1 MIYII
6 SYYKIIIEKNKIDIM
21 KNNTLLE
28 FKIAARILNINKY
41 ILLILLEKRENPV
54 NIGHVFDRK
63 VFLTSLFSKAEN
75 RTHAY
80 AYKDKISETGGA
92 ELLSRLKDILTDI
105 TESDKT
111 IINILTER
119 KENAADKIST
129 LRKLS
134 SAVKAYGA
142 N

>member
-1 MIYII
+1 LIYII

-21 KNNTLLE
+21 KNHTLLE
-28 FKIAARILNINKY
+28 FRIAARILNINKY

-54 NIGHVFDRK
+54 NIGHIFDRK
-63 VFLTSLFSKAEN
+63 VFLTSLFSKAES
-75 RTHAY
+75 RAY

-119 KENAADKIST
+119 KENAADKISM

>member
-1 MIYII
+1 
-6 SYYKIIIEKNKIDIM
+6 M
-21 KNNTLLE
+21 KNYTLLK
-28 FKIAARILNINKY
+28 FKIADKILIINKY

-75 RTHAY
+75 RTRAY

>member
-1 MIYII
+1 
-6 SYYKIIIEKNKIDIM
+6 M
-21 KNNTLLE
+21 KNHTLLE

-54 NIGHVFDRK
+54 NIGNIFDRK
-63 VFLTSLFSKAEN
+63 VFMTSLFSKAGK
-75 RTHAY
+75 RTCAY

-92 ELLSRLKDILTDI
+92 ELLSQLKDILMDI
-105 TESDKT
+105 MESDKT
-111 IINILTER
+111 IINILTEK
-119 KENAADKIST
+119 KEDTADKISM

>member
-1 MIYII
+1 
-6 SYYKIIIEKNKIDIM
+6 M
-21 KNNTLLE
+21 KNHTLLE
-28 FKIAARILNINKY
+28 FRIAARILNINKY

-75 RTHAY
+75 RARAY
-80 AYKDKISETGGA
+80 AYKDKDKKSETGGA

>member
-1 MIYII
+1 
-6 SYYKIIIEKNKIDIM
+6 M
-21 KNNTLLE
+21 KNHTLLE

-54 NIGHVFDRK
+54 NIGHIFDRK
-63 VFLTSLFSKAEN
+63 VFLTSLFSKAES
-75 RTHAY
+75 RAY
-80 AYKDKISETGGA
+80 AYKDKISETGVA

-111 IINILTER
+111 IINILTEK
-119 KENAADKIST
+119 KENTADKISM

>member
-1 MIYII
+1 
-6 SYYKIIIEKNKIDIM
+6 M

-54 NIGHVFDRK
+54 NIRHIFDRK
-63 VFLTSLFSKAEN
+63 VFLTSLFSKAES
-75 RTHAY
+75 RAY